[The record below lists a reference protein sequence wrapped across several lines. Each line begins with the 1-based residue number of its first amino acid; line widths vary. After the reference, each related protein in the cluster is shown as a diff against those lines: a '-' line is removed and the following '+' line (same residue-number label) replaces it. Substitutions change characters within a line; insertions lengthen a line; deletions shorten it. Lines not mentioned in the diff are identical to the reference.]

1 MLILVN
7 KAKEIS
13 ECIALEDIPVL
24 EELKVQNDKAIIK
37 INEDISKGKKELEN
51 LAQKRD
57 SLRKSNR
64 RISAQIH
71 SINENNAKELAFAI
85 YPSVSKEQKE
95 KVWRKAYEKG
105 HSSGLHEVNN
115 EFYDLME
122 IFD

>member
-1 MLILVN
+1 MVN

-95 KVWRKAYEKG
+95 KVWRKAYEKE